1 MWLEELSP
9 GPVYPTHPDPSFE
22 FGGPDATALE
32 YAVATEGL
40 LECHRCR
47 ERPNAGRVTE
57 KCFVATAAKLEPW
70 EQKP

>member
-1 MWLEELSP
+1 MWLEELSLP
-9 GPVYPTHPDPSFE
+9 IQIHLSE
-22 FGGPDATALE
+22 IGGPDATALE